1 MCSPAGTSEVFIWTF
16 TLPADFQMNILL
28 ILTSINQLIMLI
40 AFQEKWAAEQP
51 CILLLAKKKG
61 LVPPCVH
68 WQAEPT
74 SPQDAERRGCASCS
88 TGSIFFACRTQN
100 WLHFYTLGCCQSK
113 TIPPTHLG
121 SALAGFACPGC
132 ARIPVAIKSQVS
144 FTLIRSLG
152 KCRSAALFWL
162 CFQKLY
168 YSFCV
173 LILLQLQNLGIKLS
187 ASLYLPLTVG
197 QTLLAWWFLE
207 LNLVCF

>member
-1 MCSPAGTSEVFIWTF
+1 
-16 TLPADFQMNILL
+16 MNILL
-28 ILTSINQLIMLI
+28 ILTSINQLIGLLH
-40 AFQEKWAAEQP
+40 FRGSGGAEQP
-51 CILLLAKKKG
+51 RILLLAKKKG
-61 LVPPCVH
+61 LAPPCVH
-68 WQAEPT
+68 WKAEPT
-74 SPQDAERRGCASCS
+74 SPQNAERRGHASCN
-88 TGSIFFACRTQN
+88 TGSIFLPAEHKTVSF
-100 WLHFYTLGCCQSK
+100 FYTVGCCQSK
-113 TIPPTHLG
+113 NIPPTQLPNLG
-121 SALAGFACPGC
+121 SALPGFACPGC

-152 KCRSAALFWL
+152 KCRSAAPFWL

-187 ASLYLPLTVG
+187 ASLYLPLVVG